1 MHNKTEKLVMKDP
14 DDKKTID
21 GFADLVTMIEAN
33 QDAKGGGTVPVRDL
47 RRIVDD
53 MFDEA
58 PASTPAP
65 VKKKAGRKPAGEQA
79 LTPAEKQRAYRLRE
93 KKKKLEHD
101 VRLLEI
107 RTGKPV
113 TSEIIDLNTS
123 FADVYRT
130 TRKPQ

>member
-1 MHNKTEKLVMKDP
+1 MKDP
-14 DDKKTID
+14 NDKKTID

-53 MFDEA
+53 MFDEV
-58 PASTPAP
+58 PATP
-65 VKKKAGRKPAGEQA
+65 KKKPGRKPAGNVA
-79 LTPAEKQRAYRLRE
+79 LTPAEKQKAYRLRQ
-93 KKKKLEHD
+93 KQLKLEHE
-101 VRLLEI
+101 VRRLEI

-113 TSEIIDLNTS
+113 TSTIIDLDTS
-123 FADVYRT
+123 FPDVYRT

>member
-1 MHNKTEKLVMKDP
+1 MPNKTEKLVMKDP
-14 DDKKTID
+14 NDKKTID

-53 MFDEA
+53 MFDEV
-58 PASTPAP
+58 PATP
-65 VKKKAGRKPAGEQA
+65 KKKPGRKPAGNVA
-79 LTPAEKQRAYRLRE
+79 LTPAEKQKAYRLRQ
-93 KKKKLEHD
+93 KQLKLEQE
-101 VRLLEI
+101 VRRLEI

-113 TSEIIDLNTS
+113 TSDIIDLNTS

>member
-1 MHNKTEKLVMKDP
+1 MPNKTEKLVMKDP
-14 DDKKTID
+14 NDRKTVD
-21 GFADLVTMIEAN
+21 GFADLVTMIEEN
-33 QDAKGGGTVPVRDL
+33 QDVQGGGTVPVRDL
-47 RRIVDD
+47 KRIVDG
-53 MFDEA
+53 MFDDEQK
-58 PASTPAP
+58 PL
-65 VKKKAGRKPAGEQA
+65 KKKAGRKPAGEQA

-93 KKKKLEHD
+93 KKKKLEHE